1 MLDLTQFHHTKMI
14 DDPRIREVLNDSL
27 LTKQRIMREMVSNGL
42 MLREKPVVGCVFRVL
57 IFKDGKLEHVT
68 EDPICNAMVNV
79 GRNITAVGTF
89 AFLRSLT
96 TGVNSL
102 GVGTDSTAT
111 AAAQTKLNPSV
122 TGSTFLGPLDTSPAA
137 SAPTLSDV
145 TLTGTA
151 GTAGL
156 VSGQETIAAAN
167 GNFAW
172 TEIGMFDGTTNGTS
186 NMLDRATFAVI
197 TKASPYVFVPQFTYQ
212 CT

>member
-1 MLDLTQFHHTKMI
+1 MLFEQYHHTKMI
-14 DDPRIREVLNDSL
+14 EDPRIREALFDSI

-42 MLREKPVVGCVFRVL
+42 MLSEKPVVGCVFRVL
-57 IFKDGKLEHVT
+57 VLKHGKLEHVT

-79 GRNITAVGTF
+79 GRNITASGTF
-89 AFLRSLT
+89 AYLRSLT
-96 TGVNSL
+96 GGINSL

-111 AAAQTKLNPSV
+111 AASQTKLNPSV
-122 TGSTFLGPLDTSPAA
+122 TGSTFLGPLDTSPTSA
-137 SAPTLSDV
+137 APTLSDT

-156 VSGQETIAAAN
+156 VSGQETIAAGNA
-167 GNFAW
+167 NFAW
-172 TEIGMFDGTTNGTS
+172 TEIAMFDGTTNGTS
-186 NMLDRATFAVI
+186 NMLDRATFGTI